1 MNEDLDKFVEG
12 IFAAIEAMKDAK
24 FMTHDQR
31 VSFLKR
37 MELKIRDEHDKELKK
52 TIGYLP

>member
-52 TIGYLP
+52 TIGST